1 MNAFAAA
8 LALLFAPSV
17 GHCFTLTENPMA
29 VLWVPAADFSNWSQF
44 STDFVAAGSPDLTI
58 AVYPSQ
64 LTAKARETLA
74 PLIQG
79 GRIEIAARIDG
90 DPILPLIASNGQ
102 APRPQDALD
111 LLSLAHEKFQNI
123 LGSIPAG
130 YVPGGGAVAPGLF
143 PAFKAMSLKWVATGN
158 YPRTAG
164 QWAQFSGMVLV
175 PFSPITADD
184 LPGFSSPFAF
194 SGRGPVVIDE
204 ADGLAPEGSM
214 LGILRQAAAGGV
226 RESWS
231 TVSDAVARH
240 QGLLSASS
248 EVSLWPTWAGDYALW
263 NSSGPSQAAWS
274 LYARAA
280 LDMEQYQNSGS
291 ADLRSLEEATNQL
304 HKAQA
309 SRFFRLIAST
319 QPATALAAD
328 KEFRA
333 ALRTLYREIDEPN
346 PNSLYYPLVQISSA
360 EALAAGTQTQEMPTD
375 VAFSQGSSWIEFENP
390 PQSIGEVPASTGP
403 AVAVP
408 QSPWGISSFRVDWST
423 ASIDLK
429 YQMQA
434 AVSSDAAFGQ
444 PFNRIVLDTYID
456 VNHIAGAGSTQLLPG
471 RNAYTKV
478 ADAWEYAVSLDSKTA
493 FLYRSPIDGPP
504 QLLSQLDVASDSATA
519 TLTLSIPRYL
529 APGDPRRWG
538 YITASMATQ
547 PRSAEE
553 PPPLRP
559 NPDSS
564 VILSILAPMESQ
576 EAFFAN
582 PLLERLGALRAPPLK
597 NPSDAGN

>member
-8 LALLFAPSV
+8 LALIFAPSA
-17 GHCFTLTENPMA
+17 GHCLSLTENPMA
-29 VLWVPAADFSNWSQF
+29 VLWIPAADFSNWSEF
-44 STDFVAAGSPDLTI
+44 SRDFAAAGSPSMTI
-58 AVYPSQ
+58 AVSPSQ
-64 LTAKARETLA
+64 LTAGARDVLE
-74 PLIQG
+74 PLIQS
-79 GRIEIAARIDG
+79 GRVEIAARIDG
-90 DPILPLIASNGQ
+90 DPILPLIASNSQ

-111 LLSLAHEKFQNI
+111 LLSLAHEKFENL
-123 LGSIPAG
+123 LGSIPVG
-130 YVPGGGAVAPGLF
+130 YVPGGGAVAPELF

-158 YPRTAG
+158 YPLPAG
-164 QWAQFSGMVLV
+164 QWAQFSGVVLV

-184 LPGFSSPFAF
+184 LPGFNSPFAF

-214 LGILRQAAAGGV
+214 LSILRQAAANGV

-231 TVSDAVARH
+231 TVSDAVTRH
-240 QGLLSASS
+240 QGTLSASS
-248 EVSLWPTWAGDYALW
+248 EVSLWPTWAGDYNLW
-263 NSSGPSQAAWS
+263 NSSGPSQTAWS

-280 LDMEQYQNSGS
+280 LDLEQYQNSGS

-319 QPATALAAD
+319 QPATALMAD
-328 KEFRA
+328 KEFRSV
-333 ALRTLYREIDEPN
+333 LRTLYRQIDEPS
-346 PNSLYYPLVQISSA
+346 PGGLYYPLVQISSTD
-360 EALAAGTQTQEMPTD
+360 ALAAGTQMQEIPTD
-375 VAFSQGSSWIEFENP
+375 VAFSQGFSWIEFENP

-423 ASIDLK
+423 TSINFE
-429 YQMQA
+429 YQMDA
-434 AVSSDAAFGQ
+434 AVDSTTASGQ
-444 PFNRIVLDTYID
+444 PFDRLVLDTYID
-456 VNHIAGAGSTQLLPG
+456 INHIAGAGSTQLLPG

-478 ADAWEYAVSLDSKTA
+478 ADAWEYAISLDSKNA
-493 FLYRSPIDGPP
+493 FLYRSSIDGPP
-504 QLLSQLDVASDSATA
+504 QLLSQLNVASDSTTA
-519 TLTLSIPRYL
+519 SLTLSVPQYL
-529 APGDPRRWG
+529 MPGDPRRWG
-538 YITASMATQ
+538 YITASMASQ
-547 PRSAEE
+547 PHSSEE
-553 PPPLRP
+553 PPTLWS

-576 EAFFAN
+576 QAFFAN

-597 NPSDAGN
+597 SPSDDGN